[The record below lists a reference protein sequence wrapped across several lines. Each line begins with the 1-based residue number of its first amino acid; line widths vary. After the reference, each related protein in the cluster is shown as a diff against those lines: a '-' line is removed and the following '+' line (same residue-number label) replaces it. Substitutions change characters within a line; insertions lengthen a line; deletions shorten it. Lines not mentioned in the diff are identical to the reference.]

1 MQESELVCIVW
12 VLDPCPGPITLR
24 LTGAAAKE
32 WPEYQGEYV
41 LTDQEHNGAPV
52 YRNSHAKYLY
62 TYGDGTCRAGYEIGD
77 SGIDIIRSVET
88 DAACPGAVTQWQWLS
103 YGWHSGDIAATCCT
117 CTDHR
122 NTS

>member
-41 LTDQEHNGAPV
+41 LTDQGHNGAPV
-52 YRNSHAKYLY
+52 YRNSHGRYLY
-62 TYGDGTCRAGYEIGD
+62 TCGDGTWHAGCGIGD
-77 SGIDIIRSVET
+77 SGLIRSVET
-88 DAACPGAVTQWQWLS
+88 GAACPASVTQWQWL
-103 YGWHSGDIAATCCT
+103 YRGEWYSGDIAATCT
-117 CTDHR
+117 CTDHI
-122 NTS
+122 